1 MHYPDVEGVK
11 ADQVNFAAAYCR
23 NILCDGRPDGCFVII
38 YDADSRPSL
47 ETIRAFAQAI
57 ALHRKVDIFHQ
68 SSRFEV
74 RGELPKRAGI
84 LGPISNAL
92 AESSALRANRFVMA
106 YELPRLMRRLTS
118 ETLISSY
125 VYTHITGHGLCIRLS
140 FLCDLPLPALTAL
153 EDMYYSFI
161 ICARNLPMVPVPAL
175 DCSEVPRS
183 VGVQFRQLSRWFFGP
198 ARFLMYLRDPAVPPG
213 LRSYALA
220 ASAAGITVEWLY
232 CGVAVP
238 VLLAGICWG
247 DRGALPLTGVFL
259 VVYTSQLVA
268 VDCYLAPAAP
278 LISRLLRLAAYPFV
292 FMLFG
297 LAGMSGLFQ
306 FLRGQSGSGK
316 TERHI

>member
-1 MHYPDVEGVK
+1 MHSSLFFVRSATSR
-11 ADQVNFAAAYCR
+11 ADRSRRYVLQFHH
-23 NILCDGRPDGCFVII
+23 LCTQLADGSGSCSGLLRGASF
-38 YDADSRPSL
+38 SR
-47 ETIRAFAQAI
+47 
-57 ALHRKVDIFHQ
+57 
-68 SSRFEV
+68 
-74 RGELPKRAGI
+74 
-84 LGPISNAL
+84 
-92 AESSALRANRFVMA
+92 
-106 YELPRLMRRLTS
+106 
-118 ETLISSY
+118 
-125 VYTHITGHGLCIRLS
+125 
-140 FLCDLPLPALTAL
+140 
-153 EDMYYSFI
+153 
-161 ICARNLPMVPVPAL
+161 
-175 DCSEVPRS
+175 
-183 VGVQFRQLSRWFFGP
+183 VQFRQLSRWFFGP